1 MNQRIDLMALN
12 NKSDDHQMYYNTSW
26 GRTSMCLTNVF
37 SNPSDVLRYS
47 LKTQTVYLI
56 LVPGENSGIQP
67 LGTMNVFLLV
77 SFLRLRGLDFD
88 TEDCMLQ
95 FQLTLKDLYW
105 TCPEWP
111 QNSFGVIEFYT
122 SVYKFT
128 LLQ

>member
-1 MNQRIDLMALN
+1 
-12 NKSDDHQMYYNTSW
+12 
-26 GRTSMCLTNVF
+26 MCLTNVF

-47 LKTQTVYLI
+47 LKTQMVYLI

-95 FQLTLKDLYW
+95 FRLTLKDLYW
-105 TCPEWP
+105 TCPE
-111 QNSFGVIEFYT
+111 
-122 SVYKFT
+122 
-128 LLQ
+128 